1 MKRESSYGILRKSK
15 PYPNRI
21 CSSINIDVKKN
32 KKRKPAGKNL
42 VMDNKNLKDV
52 ITSFDKQP
60 HSIDE

>member
-1 MKRESSYGILRKSK
+1 VE
-15 PYPNRI
+15 
-21 CSSINIDVKKN
+21 KN